1 MNKLLY
7 NPFETVPDKKLLYTG
22 IIGTVIFSVLAW
34 LLNCRF
40 AAYITVTPLFNVEP
54 YEPLLDNIAGV
65 LTTTLILFATG
76 LSINKKTRFI
86 DILNAAMIARLPFY
100 LNILSNINNF
110 MATQIDALMKG
121 QQNPIAMDTTAM
133 AIVTAEGLAGLLLLV
148 WMCALL
154 YNGFR
159 VAANTKNAGHI
170 VLFVVA
176 VLVAHFASGYV
187 IYVLPY

>member
-22 IIGTVIFSVLAW
+22 IIGTVVFSVLAW
-34 LLNCRF
+34 QLNCRF
-40 AAYITVTPLFNVEP
+40 AAYITVTPLLDVKF
-54 YEPLLDNIAGV
+54 YEPLLDNVAGI
-65 LTTTLILFATG
+65 LTATIILFITG
-76 LSINKKTRFI
+76 LAINKKTRFI
-86 DILNAAMIARLPFY
+86 DILNAATIARLPFY
-100 LNILSNINNF
+100 LNIFTNIGNF
-110 MATQIDALMKG
+110 MAKETQTIMAAG
-121 QQNPIAMDTTAM
+121 QKPEDVISDT
-133 AIVTAEGLAGLLLLV
+133 ILWVTVLALAGLLLLV

-159 VAANTKNAGHI
+159 VAANTKKVWHI
-170 VLFVVA
+170 VLFIIA

>member
-1 MNKLLY
+1 MNRLLY
-7 NPFETVPDKKLLYTG
+7 NPFETIPDKKLLLTG
-22 IIGTVIFSVLAW
+22 IIGTVVFSLLAW

-40 AAYITVTPLFNVEP
+40 AAYITVTPLFDVKI

-65 LTTTLILFATG
+65 LTATIVLFMTG
-76 LSINKKTRFI
+76 LAVNKKTRFI

-100 LNILSNINNF
+100 LNIFDNINNY
-110 MATQIDALMKG
+110 MARQTEAIMAA
-121 QQNPIAMDTTAM
+121 QQHPDTMNPTAIAA
-133 AIVTAEGLAGLLLLV
+133 VTAVALAGLLLLV
-148 WMCALL
+148 WMSALL

-159 VAANTKNAGHI
+159 VAANTKKVWHI

>member
-7 NPFETVPDKKLLYTG
+7 NPFETVPDRKLLYIG
-22 IIGTVIFSVLAW
+22 IIGTVVASILAW

-65 LTTTLILFATG
+65 LTTAVILFITG
-76 LSINKKTRFI
+76 LAINKKTRFI
-86 DILNAAMIARLPFY
+86 DILNATMIARLPFY
-100 LNILSNINNF
+100 INILDNIDNY
-110 MATQIDALMKG
+110 MARQTEAIMKA
-121 QQNPIAMDTTAM
+121 QQHPDSMDPTAIAG
-133 AIVTAEGLAGLLLLV
+133 VTAVALAGLLLLV

-159 VAANTKNAGHI
+159 VAVNTKKAWHI
-170 VLFVVA
+170 VLFIVA